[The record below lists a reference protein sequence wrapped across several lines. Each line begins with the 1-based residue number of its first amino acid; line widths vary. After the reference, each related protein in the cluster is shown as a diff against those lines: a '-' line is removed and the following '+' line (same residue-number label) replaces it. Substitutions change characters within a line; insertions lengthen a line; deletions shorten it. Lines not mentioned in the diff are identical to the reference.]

1 MAFSRYNNTPIFLN
15 DDPNYKN
22 VFFRNR
28 DMQETYQYSL
38 LNLRYPSLDAM
49 GNLTNVGLVWGAT
62 DKLYNISNQYYGE
75 PNYWWIIAWYNK
87 KGSEA
92 EFEVGEIY
100 YVPLPLED
108 LLEYY

>member
-62 DKLYNISNQYYGE
+62 DKLYNIS
-75 PNYWWIIAWYNK
+75 I
-87 KGSEA
+87 S
-92 EFEVGEIY
+92 
-100 YVPLPLED
+100 LHL
-108 LLEYY
+108 